1 MTMDQKG
8 LQDIQQD
15 IAIHGARKG
24 DFVRLGD
31 TQLVVRVEADD
42 RELGNEVQI
51 GFGKSV
57 RDGIGMRSVPSSESC
72 DVVITNVLVIDA
84 FQGIRVTSIGIRA
97 GRISAIGRA
106 GNPDT
111 MDGVEVIIGSGSIV
125 IPGEG
130 LIATAG
136 GIDTHVH
143 AMSPRVCDAALAS
156 GVTTIITQEFGP
168 FWGVGVSSK
177 WALEQAHNMYGAWP
191 LNVGILGRAA
201 GSTRAPLEEAL
212 AGGVCGFKIHEDTGA
227 HPRTIDTTL
236 TFADEFDVV
245 VALHTD
251 GLNEMMSV
259 ADTINVINGR
269 TVHAFH
275 VEGCGGGHSPDVLTM
290 AGRENILASSTN
302 PTLAFGVNAADEH
315 VAMIISAHGMNP
327 ELPSDIQMARNRV
340 RNATMA
346 AENRLHDMGVI
357 PVTSSDALGMGRV
370 DDTWRKT
377 FAMASMF
384 ADQAIL
390 DGSVAPDEVA
400 TNNERVL
407 MHVAKITTNPA
418 LVHGLSHEVGSI
430 QVGLMADIVLWPY
443 SSFASK
449 PNVIIKNG
457 LPAWGVVGDPGAT
470 VSNAQP
476 LVIGP
481 QFGAFGVT
489 AEDLG
494 VHFTN
499 SNSEVSLSRRRSVP
513 VQNTRNVGSS
523 DMIRHGILGEIHV
536 DHSGNVV
543 TFNGQHITSEP
554 QNAATL
560 TRTFLL

>member
-1 MTMDQKG
+1 MSPTEIDQM
-8 LQDIQQD
+8 QQD
-15 IAIHGARKG
+15 IAVHGARKG

-31 TQLVVRVEADD
+31 TALVVRVEADD
-42 RELGNEVQI
+42 RELGNEVQV
-51 GFGKSV
+51 GFGKNL
-57 RDGIGMRSVPSSESC
+57 RDGIGMRSVSSSESC
-72 DVVITNVLVIDA
+72 DVVITNVLIIDA
-84 FQGIRVTSIGIRA
+84 LLGIRVSSIGIRA
-97 GRISAIGRA
+97 GRIHAIGRA

-111 MDGVEVIIGSGSIV
+111 MDNIDVVVGSGSVI

-156 GVTTIITQEFGP
+156 GVTTIIAQEFGP

-201 GSTRAPLEEAL
+201 GSTSDPLHEAL

-236 TFADEFDVV
+236 TFADEHDIA

-251 GLNEMMSV
+251 GLNEMQSV
-259 ADTINVINGR
+259 SDTIDVIAGR
-269 TVHAFH
+269 AVHAFH

-302 PTLAFGVNAADEH
+302 PTLAYGVNAADEH

-327 ELPSDIQMARNRV
+327 ELPSDVRMARNRV

-384 ADQAIL
+384 ADRAIL
-390 DGSVAPDEVA
+390 DGSVAAAEVVVE
-400 TNNERVL
+400 NERVL
-407 MHVAKITTNPA
+407 RHVAKITINPA
-418 LVHGLSHEVGSI
+418 LVHGLSHEVGAI
-430 QVGLMADIVLWPY
+430 KVGLMADLVLWPY
-443 SSFASK
+443 ASFASK
-449 PNVIIKNG
+449 PNMIIKNG

-499 SNSEVSLSRRRSVP
+499 SRSEVSLSRRRSVP
-513 VQNTRNVGSS
+513 VRNTRTIRSS
-523 DMIRHGILGEIHV
+523 DMIRHGILGEIDV
-536 DHSGNVV
+536 DPSGSVV
-543 TFNGQHITSEP
+543 MFNGQHITSDP
-554 QNAATL
+554 QNSATL
-560 TRTFLL
+560 TRTYLI

>member
-1 MTMDQKG
+1 MKN
-8 LQDIQQD
+8 QDWIESQQD
-15 IAIHGARKG
+15 IAVHGARKG

-31 TQLVVRVEADD
+31 TQLVIRVEADD
-42 RELGNEVQI
+42 REIGNEVQI
-51 GFGKSV
+51 GFGKNM
-57 RDGIGMRSVPSSESC
+57 RDGMGMRSVSTADSC
-72 DVVITNVLVIDA
+72 DVVITNVLIIDA
-84 FQGIRVTSIGIRA
+84 VLGIRVSSIGIREGKIA
-97 GRISAIGRA
+97 AIGRA

-111 MDGVEVIIGSGSIV
+111 MDDIDVVIGSGSIV

-156 GVTTIITQEFGP
+156 GVTTIIAQEFGP
-168 FWGVGVSSK
+168 FWGVGVGSK
-177 WALEQAHNMYGAWP
+177 WALEHAKNMYGAWP
-191 LNVGILGRAA
+191 LNIGILGRAA
-201 GSTRAPLEEAL
+201 GSTTSPLQEAL

-236 TFADEFDVV
+236 TFADQHDVA

-251 GLNEMMSV
+251 GLNEMLNV
-259 ADTINVINGR
+259 ADTIKVIAGR
-269 TVHAFH
+269 AVHAFH
-275 VEGCGGGHSPDVLTM
+275 VEGCGGGHTPDVLKL
-290 AGRENILASSTN
+290 AGRDNILASSTN
-302 PTLAFGVNAADEH
+302 PTLAYGVNATDEH

-327 ELPSDIQMARNRV
+327 EVPSDIQMARNRV

-346 AENRLHDMGVI
+346 AENRLHDLGVI
-357 PVTSSDALGMGRV
+357 PITSSDALGMGRV

-384 ADQAIL
+384 ADEAIL
-390 DGSVAPDEVA
+390 DGSVAADHVV
-400 TNNERVL
+400 TNNDRVL
-407 MHVAKITTNPA
+407 RHVAKITINPA
-418 LVHGLSHEVGSI
+418 LVHGLSHVVGSI

-443 SSFASK
+443 ASFATK
-449 PNVIIKNG
+449 PHMIIKNG

-470 VSNAQP
+470 VTNAQP
-476 LVIGP
+476 ILIGP

-489 AEDLG
+489 AEDLA

-499 SNSEVSLSRRRSVP
+499 NEATDSPGRRTSVP
-513 VQNTRNVGSS
+513 VRNTRNIRSS
-523 DMIRHGILGEIHV
+523 QMIRHGILGEVQV
-536 DHSGNVV
+536 DPTGHVV
-543 TFNGQHITSEP
+543 TFDGAPMTVAP
-554 QNAATL
+554 QNAAVL

>member
-1 MTMDQKG
+1 MNSHD
-8 LQDIQQD
+8 LADSQQD

-51 GFGKSV
+51 GFGKNM

-72 DVVITNVLVIDA
+72 DVVITNVLIIDA
-84 FQGIRVTSIGIRA
+84 IQGIRVSSIGIRG

-111 MDGVEVIIGSGSIV
+111 MDNVDVIIGSGSIV

-156 GVTTIITQEFGP
+156 GVTTIISQEFGP

-236 TFADEFDVV
+236 TFADEFDVA

-251 GLNEMMSV
+251 GLNEMLSV
-259 ADTINVINGR
+259 ADTIDVVDGR
-269 TVHAFH
+269 AVHAFH

-384 ADQAIL
+384 ADYAIL
-390 DGSVAPDEVA
+390 DGSVAADDVA
-400 TNNERVL
+400 INNERVL

-418 LVHGLSHEVGSI
+418 LVHGLSDEIGSI
-430 QVGLMADIVLWPY
+430 QIGLMADIVLWPY
-443 SSFASK
+443 STFASK
-449 PNVIIKNG
+449 PNMIIKNG

-476 LVIGP
+476 LLIGP
-481 QFGAFGVT
+481 QFGAYGVT

-499 SNSEVSLSRRRSVP
+499 SNSEVSLARRRSVP
-513 VQNTRNVGSS
+513 VKNTRTIRSS

-536 DHSGNVV
+536 DHTGNVV
-543 TFNGQHITSEP
+543 TFNGQHITSDS

>member
-1 MTMDQKG
+1 MNQNEIA
-8 LQDIQQD
+8 DIQQD

-42 RELGNEVQI
+42 REIGNEVQI
-51 GFGKSV
+51 GFGKNL
-57 RDGIGMRSVPSSESC
+57 RDGIGMRSVPSNESC
-72 DVVITNVLVIDA
+72 DVVITNVLIIDA
-84 FQGIRVTSIGIRA
+84 IQGIRVSSIGIRE

-111 MDGVEVIIGSGSIV
+111 MDGVDVIIGSGSIV
-125 IPGEG
+125 ISGEG

-136 GIDTHVH
+136 GVDTHVH

-156 GVTTIITQEFGP
+156 GVTTIIAQEFGP

-201 GSTRAPLEEAL
+201 GSTRSPLEEAI

-236 TFADEFDVV
+236 TFADEFDVA

-251 GLNEMMSV
+251 GLNEMLSV
-259 ADTINVINGR
+259 ADTINVIDGR
-269 TVHAFH
+269 AVHAFH

-302 PTLAFGVNAADEH
+302 PTLAYGINAADEH

-327 ELPSDIQMARNRV
+327 ELPSDVQMARNRV

-390 DGSVAPDEVA
+390 DGSVDADDVA
-400 TNNERVL
+400 INNERVL

-418 LVHGLSHEVGSI
+418 LVHGLSHEIGSL

-443 SSFASK
+443 ATFASK
-449 PNVIIKNG
+449 PNMIIKNG

-476 LVIGP
+476 LLIGP

-513 VQNTRNVGSS
+513 VRNTRNIRSS

-536 DHSGNVV
+536 DHTGNVV

>member
-1 MTMDQKG
+1 MNPTEIDQM
-8 LQDIQQD
+8 QQD
-15 IAIHGARKG
+15 IAVHGARKG

-31 TQLVVRVEADD
+31 TALVVRVEADD

-51 GFGKSV
+51 GFGKNL
-57 RDGIGMRSVPSSESC
+57 RDGIGMRSVASSESC
-72 DVVITNVLVIDA
+72 DVVITNVLIIDA
-84 FQGIRVTSIGIRA
+84 LLGIRVSSIGIRA
-97 GRISAIGRA
+97 GRIHAIGRA

-111 MDGVEVIIGSGSIV
+111 MDNIDVVVGSGSVV

-156 GVTTIITQEFGP
+156 GVTTIIAQEFGP

-201 GSTRAPLEEAL
+201 GSTSDPLHEAL

-236 TFADEFDVV
+236 TFADEHDIA

-251 GLNEMMSV
+251 GLNEMQSV
-259 ADTINVINGR
+259 SDTIDVIAGR
-269 TVHAFH
+269 AVHAFH

-302 PTLAFGVNAADEH
+302 PTLAYGVNAADEH

-327 ELPSDIQMARNRV
+327 ELPSDVRMARNRV

-384 ADQAIL
+384 ADRAIL
-390 DGSVAPDEVA
+390 DGSVAAAEVVVE
-400 TNNERVL
+400 NERVL
-407 MHVAKITTNPA
+407 RHVAKITINPA
-418 LVHGLSHEVGSI
+418 LVHGLSHEVGAI
-430 QVGLMADIVLWPY
+430 KVGLMADLVLWPY
-443 SSFASK
+443 ASFASK
-449 PNVIIKNG
+449 PNMIIKNG

-499 SNSEVSLSRRRSVP
+499 SRSEVSLSRRRSVS
-513 VQNTRNVGSS
+513 VRNTRTIRSS
-523 DMIRHGILGEIHV
+523 DMIRHGILGEIDV
-536 DHSGNVV
+536 DPSGNVV
-543 TFNGQHITSEP
+543 MFNGQHITSDP

-560 TRTFLL
+560 TRTYLI

>member
-1 MTMDQKG
+1 
-8 LQDIQQD
+8 
-15 IAIHGARKG
+15 
-24 DFVRLGD
+24 
-31 TQLVVRVEADD
+31 VVRVEADD
-42 RELGNEVQI
+42 RELGTETQI
-51 GFGKSV
+51 GFGKNL
-57 RDGIGMRSVPSSESC
+57 RDGIGMRSVRSEESC
-72 DVVITNVLVIDA
+72 DVVITNVLIIDA
-84 FQGIRVTSIGIRA
+84 IQRIRVSSIGIRA
-97 GRISAIGRA
+97 GRIVSIGRA

-111 MDGVEVIIGSGSIV
+111 MDNIDVVVGSGSVI

-156 GVTTIITQEFGP
+156 GVTTIIAQEFGS

-177 WALEQAHNMYGAWP
+177 WALEQAHNMFAAWP
-191 LNVGILGRAA
+191 LNVGVLGRAA
-201 GSTRAPLEEAL
+201 GSTTSPLEEAL
-212 AGGVCGFKIHEDTGA
+212 EGGVCGFKIHEDTGA

-236 TFADEFDVV
+236 TFADENDVA

-251 GLNEMMSV
+251 GLNEMLSV
-259 ADTINVINGR
+259 EDTIRVIDGR
-269 TVHAFH
+269 AVHAFH

-290 AGRENILASSTN
+290 AGRDNILASSTN
-302 PTLAFGVNAADEH
+302 PTLAYGVNAADEH

-327 ELPSDIQMARNRV
+327 ELPSDVQMARNRV

-377 FAMASMF
+377 FSMASMF
-384 ADQAIL
+384 ADEAIL
-390 DGSVAPDEVA
+390 DGSVPASEVI
-400 TNNERVL
+400 TSNERVL
-407 MHVAKITTNPA
+407 RHIAKITINPA
-418 LVHGLSHEVGSI
+418 LVHGLSHEVGSMQI
-430 QVGLMADIVLWPY
+430 GLMADIVLWPY
-443 SSFASK
+443 ASFATK
-449 PNVIIKNG
+449 PNMIIKNG

-476 LVIGP
+476 LIIGP

-499 SNSEVSLSRRRSVP
+499 AKSVTSPTRRRSVP
-513 VQNTRNVGSS
+513 VRNTRSIRSS
-523 DMIRHGILGEIHV
+523 DMIRHGILGEIAV
-536 DHSGNVV
+536 DHTGHVV
-543 TFNGQHITSEP
+543 TFNGQHITSDP

-560 TRTFLL
+560 TRTYLL

>member
-1 MTMDQKG
+1 MNQQELADS
-8 LQDIQQD
+8 QQD
-15 IAIHGARKG
+15 IAVHGARKG

-31 TQLVVRVEADD
+31 TKLVIRVEDDD

-51 GFGKSV
+51 GFGKNL

-72 DVVITNVLVIDA
+72 DVVITNVLIIDA
-84 FQGIRVTSIGIRA
+84 IQGIRVSSIGIRG
-97 GRISAIGRA
+97 GRICAIGRA

-111 MDGVEVIIGSGSIV
+111 MDNVDVIVGSGSIV
-125 IPGEG
+125 ISGEG

-136 GIDTHVH
+136 GVDTHVH

-156 GVTTIITQEFGP
+156 GVTTIIAQEFGP

-236 TFADEFDVV
+236 TFADEFDVA

-251 GLNEMMSV
+251 GLNEMLSV
-259 ADTINVINGR
+259 ADTINVIDGR
-269 TVHAFH
+269 AVHAFH

-302 PTLAFGVNAADEH
+302 PTLAYGVNAADEH

-327 ELPSDIQMARNRV
+327 ELPSDVQMARNRV
-340 RNATMA
+340 RSATMA

-384 ADQAIL
+384 ADHAIL
-390 DGSVAPDEVA
+390 DGSVAPDEVT

-418 LVHGLSHEVGSI
+418 LVHGLSHEIGSL

-443 SSFASK
+443 ATFASK
-449 PNVIIKNG
+449 PNMIIKNG

-481 QFGAFGVT
+481 QFGAYGVT

-499 SNSEVSLSRRRSVP
+499 GNSEISLSRRRSVP
-513 VQNTRNVGSS
+513 VKNTKTIKSS

-536 DHSGNVV
+536 DHTGNVV
-543 TFNGQHITSEP
+543 TFNGQHITSDP

>member
-1 MTMDQKG
+1 MNPTEIDQM
-8 LQDIQQD
+8 QQD
-15 IAIHGARKG
+15 IAVHGARKG

-31 TQLVVRVEADD
+31 TALVVRVEADD

-51 GFGKSV
+51 GFGKNL
-57 RDGIGMRSVPSSESC
+57 RDGIGMRSVASSESC
-72 DVVITNVLVIDA
+72 DVVITNVLIIDA
-84 FQGIRVTSIGIRA
+84 LLGIRVSSIGIRA
-97 GRISAIGRA
+97 GRIHAIGRA

-111 MDGVEVIIGSGSIV
+111 MDNIDVVVGSGSVI

-156 GVTTIITQEFGP
+156 GVTTIIAQEFGP

-201 GSTRAPLEEAL
+201 GSTSDPLHEAL

-236 TFADEFDVV
+236 TFAEEHDIA

-251 GLNEMMSV
+251 GLNEMQSV
-259 ADTINVINGR
+259 SDTIDVIAGR
-269 TVHAFH
+269 AVHAFH

-290 AGRENILASSTN
+290 AGRENILASSAN
-302 PTLAFGVNAADEH
+302 PTLAYGVNAADEH

-327 ELPSDIQMARNRV
+327 ELPSDVRMARNRV

-384 ADQAIL
+384 ADRAIL
-390 DGSVAPDEVA
+390 DGSVAAAEVVVE
-400 TNNERVL
+400 NERVL
-407 MHVAKITTNPA
+407 RHIAKITINPA
-418 LVHGLSHEVGSI
+418 LVHGLSHEVGAI
-430 QVGLMADIVLWPY
+430 KVGLMADLVLWPY
-443 SSFASK
+443 ASFASK
-449 PNVIIKNG
+449 PNMIIKNG

-499 SNSEVSLSRRRSVP
+499 SRSEVSLSRRRSVP
-513 VQNTRNVGSS
+513 VRNTRTIRSS
-523 DMIRHGILGEIHV
+523 DMIRHGILGEIDV
-536 DHSGNVV
+536 DPSGSVV
-543 TFNGQHITSEP
+543 MFNGQHITSDP

-560 TRTFLL
+560 TRTYLI

>member
-1 MTMDQKG
+1 MNSQELADS
-8 LQDIQQD
+8 QQD

-51 GFGKSV
+51 GFGKNM

-72 DVVITNVLVIDA
+72 DVVITNVLIIDA
-84 FQGIRVTSIGIRA
+84 IQGIRVSSIGIRG

-111 MDGVEVIIGSGSIV
+111 MDNVDVIIGSGSIV

-156 GVTTIITQEFGP
+156 GVTTIISQEFGP

-236 TFADEFDVV
+236 TFADEFDVA

-251 GLNEMMSV
+251 GLNEMLSV
-259 ADTINVINGR
+259 ADTIDVVDGR
-269 TVHAFH
+269 AVHAFH

-302 PTLAFGVNAADEH
+302 PTLAYGVNAADEH

-327 ELPSDIQMARNRV
+327 ELPSDVQMARNRV

-384 ADQAIL
+384 ADHAIL
-390 DGSVAPDEVA
+390 DGSVAADDVA
-400 TNNERVL
+400 INNDRVL

-418 LVHGLSHEVGSI
+418 LVHGLSHEIGSI
-430 QVGLMADIVLWPY
+430 QIGLMADIVLWPY
-443 SSFASK
+443 STFASK
-449 PNVIIKNG
+449 PNMIIKNG

-476 LVIGP
+476 LLIGP

-499 SNSEVSLSRRRSVP
+499 SNSDISLSRRRSVP
-513 VQNTRNVGSS
+513 VKNTRTIRSS

-536 DHSGNVV
+536 DHTGNVV
-543 TFNGQHITSEP
+543 TFNGQHITSDP

>member
-1 MTMDQKG
+1 MNPTEIDQM
-8 LQDIQQD
+8 QQD
-15 IAIHGARKG
+15 IAVHGARKG

-31 TQLVVRVEADD
+31 TALVVRVEADD

-51 GFGKSV
+51 GFGKNL
-57 RDGIGMRSVPSSESC
+57 RDGIGMRSVASSESC
-72 DVVITNVLVIDA
+72 DVVITNVLIIDA
-84 FQGIRVTSIGIRA
+84 LLGIRVSSIGIRA
-97 GRISAIGRA
+97 GRIHAIGRA

-111 MDGVEVIIGSGSIV
+111 MDNIDVVVGSGSVI

-156 GVTTIITQEFGP
+156 GVTTIIAQEFGP

-201 GSTRAPLEEAL
+201 GSTSDPLHEAL

-236 TFADEFDVV
+236 TFADEHDIA

-251 GLNEMMSV
+251 GLNEMQSV
-259 ADTINVINGR
+259 SDTIDVIAGR
-269 TVHAFH
+269 AVHAFH

-302 PTLAFGVNAADEH
+302 PTLAYGVNAADEH

-327 ELPSDIQMARNRV
+327 ELPSDVRMARNRV

-384 ADQAIL
+384 ADRAIL
-390 DGSVAPDEVA
+390 DGSVAAAEVVVE
-400 TNNERVL
+400 NERVL
-407 MHVAKITTNPA
+407 RHVAKITINPA
-418 LVHGLSHEVGSI
+418 LVHGLSHEVGAI
-430 QVGLMADIVLWPY
+430 KVGLMADLVLWPY
-443 SSFASK
+443 ASFASK
-449 PNVIIKNG
+449 PNMIIKNG

-499 SNSEVSLSRRRSVP
+499 SRSEVSLSRRRSVS
-513 VQNTRNVGSS
+513 VRNTRTIRSS
-523 DMIRHGILGEIHV
+523 DMIRHGILGEIDV
-536 DHSGNVV
+536 DPSGNVV
-543 TFNGQHITSEP
+543 MFNGQHITSDP

-560 TRTFLL
+560 TRTYLI

>member
-1 MTMDQKG
+1 MNQK
-8 LQDIQQD
+8 DIAGNQQD
-15 IAIHGARKG
+15 IAVHGARKG

-31 TQLVVRVEADD
+31 TQLIIRVEADD

-51 GFGKSV
+51 GFGKNM

-72 DVVITNVLVIDA
+72 DVVITNVLIIDA
-84 FQGIRVTSIGIRA
+84 IQGIRVSSIGIRG
-97 GRISAIGRA
+97 GRISAIGKA

-111 MDGVEVIIGSGSIV
+111 MDGVDVVIGSGSIV

-136 GIDTHVH
+136 GVDTHVH

-201 GSTRAPLEEAL
+201 GSTTSPLQEAL
-212 AGGVCGFKIHEDTGA
+212 TGGVCGFKIHEDTGA

-236 TFADEFDVV
+236 TFADEFDVA

-251 GLNEMMSV
+251 GLNEMLSV
-259 ADTINVINGR
+259 ADTLDVIAGR
-269 TVHAFH
+269 AIHAFH

-302 PTLAFGVNAADEH
+302 PTLAYGVNAADEH
-315 VAMIISAHGMNP
+315 VAMIISSHGMNP
-327 ELPSDIQMARNRV
+327 ELPSDVQMARNRV

-377 FAMASMF
+377 FSMASMF
-384 ADQAIL
+384 ADHAIL

-400 TNNERVL
+400 INNERVL
-407 MHVAKITTNPA
+407 MHVAKITINPA
-418 LVHGLSHEVGSI
+418 LVHGLSHEIGSL

-443 SSFASK
+443 ATFASK
-449 PNVIIKNG
+449 PNMIIKNG

-470 VSNAQP
+470 VTNAQP

-481 QFGAFGVT
+481 QFGAFGET

-499 SNSEVSLSRRRSVP
+499 GHSEVSLSRRRSVP
-513 VQNTRNVGSS
+513 VKNTRTIRSS
-523 DMIRHGILGEIHV
+523 NMIRHGILGEIHV
-536 DHSGNVV
+536 DPTGNVV

>member
-1 MTMDQKG
+1 MNSHD
-8 LQDIQQD
+8 LADSQQD

-31 TQLVVRVEADD
+31 TQLVVRAEADD

-51 GFGKSV
+51 GFGKNM
-57 RDGIGMRSVPSSESC
+57 RDGIGMRSVASSESC
-72 DVVITNVLVIDA
+72 DVVITNVLIIDA
-84 FQGIRVTSIGIRA
+84 IQGIRVSSIGIRG

-111 MDGVEVIIGSGSIV
+111 MDNVEVIIGSGSIV

-156 GVTTIITQEFGP
+156 GVTTIIAQEFGP

-236 TFADEFDVV
+236 TFADEFDVA

-251 GLNEMMSV
+251 GLNEMLSV
-259 ADTINVINGR
+259 ADTIDVVDGR
-269 TVHAFH
+269 AVHAFH

-302 PTLAFGVNAADEH
+302 PTLAYGVNAADEH

-327 ELPSDIQMARNRV
+327 ELPSDVQMARNRV

-384 ADQAIL
+384 ADEKIL
-390 DGSVAPDEVA
+390 DGI
-400 TNNERVL
+400 NKERGPVSEASTISP
-407 MHVAKITTNPA
+407 MIDTNPTSA
-418 LVHGLSHEVGSI
+418 EV
-430 QVGLMADIVLWPY
+430 
-443 SSFASK
+443 FK
-449 PNVIIKNG
+449 
-457 LPAWGVVGDPGAT
+457 T
-470 VSNAQP
+470 
-476 LVIGP
+476 
-481 QFGAFGVT
+481 FGF
-489 AEDLG
+489 
-494 VHFTN
+494 
-499 SNSEVSLSRRRSVP
+499 
-513 VQNTRNVGSS
+513 
-523 DMIRHGILGEIHV
+523 
-536 DHSGNVV
+536 
-543 TFNGQHITSEP
+543 
-554 QNAATL
+554 
-560 TRTFLL
+560 

>member
-1 MTMDQKG
+1 MNQQELTDS
-8 LQDIQQD
+8 QQD
-15 IAIHGARKG
+15 IAVHGARKG

-51 GFGKSV
+51 GFGKNM

-72 DVVITNVLVIDA
+72 DVVITNVLIIDA
-84 FQGIRVTSIGIRA
+84 IQGIRVSSIGIRG

-111 MDGVEVIIGSGSIV
+111 MDNVDVVIGSGSII

-156 GVTTIITQEFGP
+156 GVTTIIAQEFGP

-236 TFADEFDVV
+236 TFADEYDVA

-251 GLNEMMSV
+251 GLNEMLSV
-259 ADTINVINGR
+259 ADTIDVVDGR
-269 TVHAFH
+269 AVHAFH

-327 ELPSDIQMARNRV
+327 ELPSDVQMARNRV

-384 ADQAIL
+384 ADHSIL
-390 DGSVAPDEVA
+390 DGSVAADDVA
-400 TNNERVL
+400 INNERVL

-418 LVHGLSHEVGSI
+418 LVHGLSHEIGSL
-430 QVGLMADIVLWPY
+430 QVGLMADIVLWRY
-443 SSFASK
+443 STFASK
-449 PNVIIKNG
+449 PNMIIKNG

-481 QFGAFGVT
+481 QFGAYGVT

-499 SNSEVSLSRRRSVP
+499 SNSEVSLARRRSTP
-513 VQNTRNVGSS
+513 VKNTRTIRSS

-536 DHSGNVV
+536 DHTGNVV
-543 TFNGQHITSEP
+543 TFNGQHITSDP

>member
-1 MTMDQKG
+1 MNPTEIDQM
-8 LQDIQQD
+8 QQD
-15 IAIHGARKG
+15 LAVHGARKG

-31 TQLVVRVEADD
+31 TALVVRVEADN

-51 GFGKSV
+51 GFGKNL
-57 RDGIGMRSVPSSESC
+57 RDGIGMRSVASSESC
-72 DVVITNVLVIDA
+72 DVVITNVLIIDA
-84 FQGIRVTSIGIRA
+84 LLGIRVSSIGIRA
-97 GRISAIGRA
+97 GRIHAIGRA

-111 MDGVEVIIGSGSIV
+111 MDNIDVVVGSGSVI

-156 GVTTIITQEFGP
+156 GVTTIIAQEFGP

-201 GSTRAPLEEAL
+201 GSTSDPLHEAL

-236 TFADEFDVV
+236 TFADEHDIA

-251 GLNEMMSV
+251 GLNEMQSV
-259 ADTINVINGR
+259 SDTIDVIAGR
-269 TVHAFH
+269 AVHAFH

-302 PTLAFGVNAADEH
+302 PTLAYGVNAADEH

-327 ELPSDIQMARNRV
+327 ELPSDVRMARNRV

-384 ADQAIL
+384 ADRAIL
-390 DGSVAPDEVA
+390 DGSVAAAEVVVE
-400 TNNERVL
+400 NERVL
-407 MHVAKITTNPA
+407 RHVAKITINPA
-418 LVHGLSHEVGSI
+418 LVHGLSHEVGAI
-430 QVGLMADIVLWPY
+430 KVGLMADLVLWPY
-443 SSFASK
+443 ASFASK
-449 PNVIIKNG
+449 PNMIIKNG

-499 SNSEVSLSRRRSVP
+499 SRSEVSLSRRRSVS
-513 VQNTRNVGSS
+513 VRNTRTIRSS
-523 DMIRHGILGEIHV
+523 DMIRHGILGEIDV
-536 DHSGNVV
+536 DPSGSVV
-543 TFNGQHITSEP
+543 MFNGQHITSDP

-560 TRTFLL
+560 TRTYLI

>member
-1 MTMDQKG
+1 MSPIEIEQM
-8 LQDIQQD
+8 QQD
-15 IAIHGARKG
+15 IAVHGARKG

-31 TQLVVRVEADD
+31 TALVVRVEADD
-42 RELGNEVQI
+42 REFGNEVQI
-51 GFGKSV
+51 GFGKNL
-57 RDGIGMRSVPSSESC
+57 RDGIGMRSVSSSESC
-72 DVVITNVLVIDA
+72 DVVITNVLIIDA
-84 FQGIRVTSIGIRA
+84 LLGIRVSSIGIRA
-97 GRISAIGRA
+97 GRIHAIGRA

-111 MDGVEVIIGSGSIV
+111 MDNIDVVIGGGSVI

-156 GVTTIITQEFGP
+156 GVTTIIAQEFGP

-201 GSTRAPLEEAL
+201 GSTTSPLQEAL

-236 TFADEFDVV
+236 NFADEHDIA

-251 GLNEMMSV
+251 GLNEMLSV
-259 ADTINVINGR
+259 ADTIDVIAGR
-269 TVHAFH
+269 AVHAFH

-302 PTLAFGVNAADEH
+302 PTLAYGINAADEH

-327 ELPSDIQMARNRV
+327 ELPSDVQMARNRV

-384 ADQAIL
+384 ADRAIL
-390 DGSVAPDEVA
+390 DGSVAASEVIVE
-400 TNNERVL
+400 NERVL
-407 MHVAKITTNPA
+407 RHVAKITINPA
-418 LVHGLSHEVGSI
+418 LVHGLTHEVGAI
-430 QVGLMADIVLWPY
+430 KVGLMADIVLWPY

-449 PNVIIKNG
+449 PNMIIKNG

-470 VSNAQP
+470 VANAQP

-499 SNSEVSLSRRRSVP
+499 SNSEVSLSRRRSVA
-513 VQNTRNVGSS
+513 VRNTRTIRSS
-523 DMIRHGILGEIHV
+523 NMIRHGILGEIDV
-536 DHSGNVV
+536 DPSGHVV
-543 TFNGQHITSEP
+543 TFNGQHITSYP

-560 TRTFLL
+560 TRTYLI

>member
-1 MTMDQKG
+1 MSPTEIDQM
-8 LQDIQQD
+8 QQD
-15 IAIHGARKG
+15 IAVHGARKG

-31 TQLVVRVEADD
+31 TALVVRVEADD
-42 RELGNEVQI
+42 RELGNEVQV
-51 GFGKSV
+51 GFGKNL
-57 RDGIGMRSVPSSESC
+57 RDGIGMRSVSSSESC
-72 DVVITNVLVIDA
+72 DVVITNVLIIDA
-84 FQGIRVTSIGIRA
+84 LLGIRVSSIGIRA
-97 GRISAIGRA
+97 GRIHAIGRA

-111 MDGVEVIIGSGSIV
+111 MDNIDVVVGSGSV
-125 IPGEG
+125 MIPGEG

-156 GVTTIITQEFGP
+156 GVTTIIAQEFGP

-201 GSTRAPLEEAL
+201 GSTTNPLHEAL

-236 TFADEFDVV
+236 TFADEHDIA

-251 GLNEMMSV
+251 GLNEMQSV
-259 ADTINVINGR
+259 SDTIDVIAGR
-269 TVHAFH
+269 AVHAFH

-302 PTLAFGVNAADEH
+302 PTLAYGVNAADEH

-327 ELPSDIQMARNRV
+327 ELPSDVRMARNRV

-384 ADQAIL
+384 ADRAIL
-390 DGSVAPDEVA
+390 DGSVAAAEVVVE
-400 TNNERVL
+400 NERVL
-407 MHVAKITTNPA
+407 RHVAKITINPA
-418 LVHGLSHEVGSI
+418 LVHGLSHEVGAI
-430 QVGLMADIVLWPY
+430 KIGLMADLVLWPY
-443 SSFASK
+443 ASFASK
-449 PNVIIKNG
+449 PNMIIKNG

-499 SNSEVSLSRRRSVP
+499 SRSEVSLSRRRSVP
-513 VQNTRNVGSS
+513 VRNTRTIRSS
-523 DMIRHGILGEIHV
+523 DMIRHGILGEIDV
-536 DHSGNVV
+536 DPSGSAVM
-543 TFNGQHITSEP
+543 FNGLHITSDP
-554 QNAATL
+554 QNSATL
-560 TRTFLL
+560 TRTYLI

>member
-1 MTMDQKG
+1 MNQKEIA
-8 LQDIQQD
+8 DSQQD
-15 IAIHGARKG
+15 IAVHGARKG

-31 TQLVVRVEADD
+31 TQLIIRVEADD
-42 RELGNEVQI
+42 RELGNELQI
-51 GFGKSV
+51 GFGKSM

-72 DVVITNVLVIDA
+72 DVVITNVLIIDA
-84 FQGIRVTSIGIRA
+84 IQGIRVSSIGIRG

-111 MDGVEVIIGSGSIV
+111 MDGVEVVIGSGSIV

-136 GIDTHVH
+136 GVDTHVH

-177 WALEQAHNMYGAWP
+177 WALEHAHNMYGAWP

-201 GSTRAPLEEAL
+201 GSTTSPLQEAL
-212 AGGVCGFKIHEDTGA
+212 TGGVCGFKVHEDTGA

-236 TFADEFDVV
+236 TFADEFDVA

-251 GLNEMMSV
+251 GLNEMLSV
-259 ADTINVINGR
+259 SDTLDVIAGR
-269 TVHAFH
+269 AVHAFH

-302 PTLAFGVNAADEH
+302 PTLAYGINAADEH
-315 VAMIISAHGMNP
+315 VAMIISSHGMNP
-327 ELPSDIQMARNRV
+327 ELPSDVQMARNRV

-384 ADQAIL
+384 ADHAIL
-390 DGSVAPDEVA
+390 DGSVAPDDVA
-400 TNNERVL
+400 INNERVL
-407 MHVAKITTNPA
+407 MHVAKITINPA
-418 LVHGLSHEVGSI
+418 LVHGLSHEIGSI

-443 SSFASK
+443 ATFASK
-449 PNVIIKNG
+449 PNMIIKNG

-470 VSNAQP
+470 VTNAQP

-481 QFGAFGVT
+481 QFGAFGET

-499 SNSEVSLSRRRSVP
+499 SHSEVSLSRRRSVP
-513 VQNTRNVGSS
+513 VKNTRTIRSS

-536 DHSGNVV
+536 DCTGNVV

-554 QNAATL
+554 QNATTL

>member
-1 MTMDQKG
+1 MKN
-8 LQDIQQD
+8 QDWIESQQD
-15 IAIHGARKG
+15 IAVHGARNG

-31 TQLVVRVEADD
+31 TQLVIRVEADD
-42 RELGNEVQI
+42 REIGNEVQI
-51 GFGKSV
+51 GFGKNM
-57 RDGIGMRSVPSSESC
+57 RDGMGMRSVSTADSC
-72 DVVITNVLVIDA
+72 DVVITNVLIIDA
-84 FQGIRVTSIGIRA
+84 VLGIRVSSIGIREGKIA
-97 GRISAIGRA
+97 AIGRA

-111 MDGVEVIIGSGSIV
+111 MDDIDVVIGSGSIV

-156 GVTTIITQEFGP
+156 GVTTIIAQEFGP
-168 FWGVGVSSK
+168 FWGVGVGSK
-177 WALEQAHNMYGAWP
+177 WALEHAKNMYGAWP
-191 LNVGILGRAA
+191 LNIGILGRAA
-201 GSTRAPLEEAL
+201 GSTTSPLQEAL

-236 TFADEFDVV
+236 TFADQHDVA

-251 GLNEMMSV
+251 GLNEMLNV
-259 ADTINVINGR
+259 ADTIKVIAGR
-269 TVHAFH
+269 AVHAFH
-275 VEGCGGGHSPDVLTM
+275 VEGCGGGHTPDVLKL
-290 AGRENILASSTN
+290 AGRDNILASSTN
-302 PTLAFGVNAADEH
+302 PTLAYGVNATDEH

-327 ELPSDIQMARNRV
+327 EVPSDIQMARNRV

-346 AENRLHDMGVI
+346 AENRLHDLGVI
-357 PVTSSDALGMGRV
+357 PITSSDALGMGRV

-384 ADQAIL
+384 ADEAIL
-390 DGSVAPDEVA
+390 DGSVAADHVV
-400 TNNERVL
+400 TNNDRVL
-407 MHVAKITTNPA
+407 RHVAKITINPA
-418 LVHGLSHEVGSI
+418 LVHGLSHVVGSI

-443 SSFASK
+443 ASFATK
-449 PNVIIKNG
+449 PHMIIKNG

-470 VSNAQP
+470 VTNAQP
-476 LVIGP
+476 ILIGP

-489 AEDLG
+489 AEDLA

-499 SNSEVSLSRRRSVP
+499 NEATDSPGRRTSVP
-513 VQNTRNVGSS
+513 VRNTRNIRSS
-523 DMIRHGILGEIHV
+523 QMIRHGILGEVQV
-536 DHSGNVV
+536 DPTGHVV
-543 TFNGQHITSEP
+543 TFDGAPMTVAP
-554 QNAATL
+554 QNAAVL

>member
-1 MTMDQKG
+1 MSPLEIEQM
-8 LQDIQQD
+8 QQD
-15 IAIHGARKG
+15 IAVHGARKG

-31 TQLVVRVEADD
+31 TALVVRVEADD

-51 GFGKSV
+51 GFGKNL
-57 RDGIGMRSVPSSESC
+57 RDGIGMRSVSSSESC
-72 DVVITNVLVIDA
+72 DVVVTNVLIIDA
-84 FQGIRVTSIGIRA
+84 LLGIRVSSIGIRA
-97 GRISAIGRA
+97 GRIHAIGRA

-111 MDGVEVIIGSGSIV
+111 MDNIDVVVGSGSVI

-143 AMSPRVCDAALAS
+143 AMTPRVCDAALAS
-156 GVTTIITQEFGP
+156 GVTTIIAQEFGP

-201 GSTRAPLEEAL
+201 GSTTSPLQEAL

-236 TFADEFDVV
+236 NFADEHDIA

-251 GLNEMMSV
+251 GLNEMLSV
-259 ADTINVINGR
+259 ADTIDVIAGR
-269 TVHAFH
+269 AVHAFH

-302 PTLAFGVNAADEH
+302 PTLAYGINAADEH

-327 ELPSDIQMARNRV
+327 ELPSDVQMARNRV

-384 ADQAIL
+384 SDRAIL
-390 DGSVAPDEVA
+390 DGSVAASEVIVE
-400 TNNERVL
+400 NERVL
-407 MHVAKITTNPA
+407 RHVAKITINPA
-418 LVHGLSHEVGSI
+418 LVHGLSHEVGAI
-430 QVGLMADIVLWPY
+430 KVGLMADIVLWPY

-449 PNVIIKNG
+449 PNMIIKNG

-470 VSNAQP
+470 VANAQP

-499 SNSEVSLSRRRSVP
+499 SDSEVSLSRRRSVS
-513 VQNTRNVGSS
+513 VRNTRTIRSS
-523 DMIRHGILGEIHV
+523 DMIRHGILGEIDV
-536 DHSGNVV
+536 DPSGHVV
-543 TFNGQHITSEP
+543 TFNGQHITSDP

-560 TRTFLL
+560 TRTYLI